1 MAVQKVYVVNHRPA
15 HVAHLIMT
23 LLTFG
28 CWLPIW
34 ILACVSAKIKTRWAM
49 RN

>member
-1 MAVQKVYVVNHRPA
+1 MAVQKVVIINHRPA
-15 HVAHLIMT
+15 HVAHLLMT

-28 CWLPIW
+28 LWLPIW
-34 ILACVSAKIKTRWAM
+34 ILAVINAKVKTRWAM